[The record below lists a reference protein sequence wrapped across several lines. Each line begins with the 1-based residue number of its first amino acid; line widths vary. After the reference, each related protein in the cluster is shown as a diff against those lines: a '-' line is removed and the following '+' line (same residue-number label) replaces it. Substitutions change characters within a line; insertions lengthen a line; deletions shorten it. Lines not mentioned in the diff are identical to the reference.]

1 MKISIIIP
9 CFNEEDNILEFYKAL
24 KNHISTI
31 DYNFEILFINDGSE
45 DKTEDIIISIT
56 NLDENAKLISFPK
69 NFGHQ
74 KALKAGI
81 DKSTGDAV
89 ITIDCDFQQP
99 IILIKEF
106 IKEWKEEKF
115 LVVHGIKKENKTGFV
130 YSFIIFLAYKIINFF
145 NTHQIDANG
154 SDFFLL
160 DKKVVNEIK
169 RLENDNILIRSFVSF
184 MNFRKKKIFYD
195 LNERKYGKSKYT
207 FSKFFNI
214 FVLALLSDFYLVKK
228 KTLMKKLINFLLN
241 KKNDKKY
248 IITNTKNIYEK

>member
-1 MKISIIIP
+1 MKISIVIP
-9 CFNEEDNILEFYKAL
+9 CFNEENNILEFYNEL

-31 DYNFEILFINDGSE
+31 NYDFEIIFINDGSN
-45 DKTEDIIISIT
+45 DKTEDEIISIT
-56 NLDENAKLISFPK
+56 NLNENAKLISFSE

-99 IILIKEF
+99 ITLIKEF
-106 IKEWKEEKF
+106 IKEWKQEKF
-115 LVVHGIKKENKTGFV
+115 LVVHGIKKENKAGFI
-130 YSFIIFLAYKIINFF
+130 YTFIIFLAYKIINFF
-145 NTHQIDANG
+145 NTHQIDPNG

-169 RLENDNILIRSFVSF
+169 RLENDNLLIRSFVSF
-184 MNFRKKKIFYD
+184 MKFKKKKILYN

-214 FVLALLSDFYLVKK
+214 FVLAFLSDFYLDKK
-228 KTLMKKLINFLLN
+228 KTPIKRLFNLLIN
-241 KKNDKKY
+241 KKNDKRY
-248 IITNTKNIYEK
+248 IIKKKKKLFNN

>member
-1 MKISIIIP
+1 MKISIVIP
-9 CFNEEDNILEFYKAL
+9 CFNEEENILEFHNEL

-31 DYNFEILFINDGSE
+31 DCNFEILFVNDGSE
-45 DKTEDIIISIT
+45 DKTEDKIISIT
-56 NLDENAKLISFPK
+56 NLDDNIKLISFSQ

-99 IILIKEF
+99 ISLIKEF
-106 IKEWKEEKF
+106 VREWKEEKF
-115 LVVHGIKKENKTGFV
+115 LVVHGIKKENKRGFI
-130 YSFIIFLAYKIINFF
+130 YSSVIFLAYKIINLF
-145 NTHQIDANG
+145 NTHQIDVNG
-154 SDFFLL
+154 SDFLLL

-184 MNFRKKKIFYD
+184 MDFRKKKIFYN
-195 LNERKYGKSKYT
+195 LNERKHGKSKYT
-207 FSKFFNI
+207 LSKFFNI
-214 FVLALLSDFYLVKK
+214 FMLALLSDFYLVKK
-228 KTLMKKLINFLLN
+228 KSLVKRLINLLLN
-241 KKNDKKY
+241 KKIDEKY